1 MKRVVPSTGLT
12 MPDGR
17 VIAPGTIVS
26 MNAWVLSRN
35 REISGEDVD
44 TFRPER
50 WLRGEF
56 ESENAFEARL
66 KRMKDVEL
74 TFGAGRLAIKQTNQT
89 KAFRFVYLPI
99 LESSFD

>member
-1 MKRVVPSTGLT
+1 

-35 REISGEDVD
+35 REISGKDVD

-56 ESENAFEARL
+56 ESENAFEAKIEENER
-66 KRMKDVEL
+66 R
-74 TFGAGRLAIKQTNQT
+74 GTNIRRRQQN
-89 KAFRFVYLPI
+89 VH
-99 LESSFD
+99 